1 MNCIECNKSIN
12 KNKKHFMSCDGLV
25 CGLVCSRNRVMKIQK
40 MDPLMNNPEYWNN
53 IKAENNKI
61 KKNKSKDNLEII
73 GMPYESINLN
83 KPIPFIKAS
92 IIQIDNYKDETE
104 YNNSNLNLNLNLN
117 NKISEILVKG
127 SIIILIGLYLK
138 KQYFIITPIISLR

>member
-1 MNCIECNKSIN
+1 MNCIECNKSI
-12 KNKKHFMSCDGLV
+12 NKKHFMSCDGLV
-25 CGLVCSRNRVMKIQK
+25 CGLICSRNRVMKIQK
-40 MDPLMNNPEYWNN
+40 MDPLMNNPENWNN
-53 IKAENNKI
+53 IKAEN
-61 KKNKSKDNLEII
+61 NKSKDNLEII

-104 YNNSNLNLNLNLN
+104 YNNFNLN
-117 NKISEILVKG
+117 NKIGEILVKG

>member
-25 CGLVCSRNRVMKIQK
+25 CGLICSRNRVIKIQK
-40 MDPLMNNPEYWNN
+40 MDPLMNNPVNWNN

-61 KKNKSKDNLEII
+61 KKNKSNDNLEII

-104 YNNSNLNLNLNLN
+104 YNSSNLN

-138 KQYFIITPIISLR
+138 KQYFIIAPMISVR